1 MLKYK
6 NIQVAEIVS
15 SLNNFAYMWVSK
27 QEYDEIGNALEAVD
41 SKCF

>member
-1 MLKYK
+1 MSYVLS
-6 NIQVAEIVS
+6 NIPNFVS